1 MTELSTL
8 GYIFIMD
15 FGSLLKTLREK
26 SGLSIKRL
34 APELDVNYTYLSKL
48 ENNKV
53 SPSEELVERVSH
65 YFAYNKEEL
74 LLAANKIPEDVLR
87 ILRNNPTEAVAFL
100 RREFA
105 ALGKPVNERRRVT
118 TASRKSNKH

>member
-1 MTELSTL
+1 
-8 GYIFIMD
+8 MD
-15 FGSLLKTLREK
+15 FGALLKNLRGK

-65 YFAYNKEEL
+65 YFAYSKEEL
-74 LLAANKIPEDVLR
+74 LLAANKIPKDVLE
-87 ILRNNPTEAVAFL
+87 ILRENPAEAIAFL
-100 RREFA
+100 RKEFA
-105 ALGKPVNERRRVT
+105 GLGKQGNEQRRAS
-118 TASRKSNKH
+118 TAPRKPSKY